1 MSRIVE
7 SLTEPQTA
15 RARMRAGSKFE
26 AEAGMQKMSQVFKET
41 GGELYMGA
49 GGREHD

>member
-1 MSRIVE
+1 LS
-7 SLTEPQTA
+7 
-15 RARMRAGSKFE
+15 
-26 AEAGMQKMSQVFKET
+26 AEALTKAEEGMKQMSEKFRET